1 VNGKL
6 LVIEDNPR
14 VASLLA
20 AELCADG
27 YDVTT
32 AASATEGEALGA
44 TGGFSAIVLDVML
57 PDGDGIHVCRNLRR
71 RGLATPILMLTAL
84 SSTEERVAGLNAG
97 ADDYLPKPFETAE
110 LLARLRALLRR
121 ARAAPET
128 EISVAGLTLDLV
140 KRTAQRG
147 GRTIGLT
154 TKEFA
159 LLEHFMRNQNR
170 VLTREQI
177 GERVWDMNF
186 EEESNVIEVYVSRLR
201 NKVDRPFDQ
210 ALSHTVP
217 GAGYILSDN
226 GPPAA

>member
-1 VNGKL
+1 L

-32 AASATEGEALGA
+32 ASGAGEGEALGA
-44 TGGFSAIVLDVML
+44 SGTYSAIVLDVML

-97 ADDYLPKPFETAE
+97 ADDYLPKPFDTAE

-121 ARAAPET
+121 TRSAPET
-128 EISVAGLTLDLV
+128 ELSFAGLTLDLV
-140 KRTAQRG
+140 KRTATRG
-147 GRTIGLT
+147 GRTISLT

-159 LLEHFMRNQNR
+159 LLEQFMRNQNR

-177 GERVWDMNF
+177 GQRVWDMNF
-186 EEESNVIEVYVSRLR
+186 EDESNVIEVYVSRLR

-210 ALSHTVP
+210 ALIHTVT
-217 GAGYILSDN
+217 GAGYMLSDN
-226 GPPAA
+226 GPQAA